1 MSRIV
6 VAGTLDELSK
16 TLEVASKLGTIHML
30 DYDGEIED
38 ISLGSPD
45 NIADD
50 VSSLLVKMRGCAS
63 ETKPVKGPR
72 KSLGEVR
79 SHLTGEFPQKIDEVL
94 SNINALDEIRNN
106 LDKISQ
112 SLITITKIAKLDLDL
127 ELLRDYDSL
136 SCWVGEFSN
145 LQALKNELS
154 KDKNILCVSE
164 NNNKKGIAAI
174 FCDNEINDD
183 VQSIISE
190 YNFESIAI
198 PNSSGSASDLVK

>member
-1 MSRIV
+1 M
-6 VAGTLDELSK
+6 
-16 TLEVASKLGTIHML
+16 
-30 DYDGEIED
+30 
-38 ISLGSPD
+38 
-45 NIADD
+45 
-50 VSSLLVKMRGCAS
+50 
-63 ETKPVKGPR
+63 
-72 KSLGEVR
+72 
-79 SHLTGEFPQKIDEVL
+79 L

-164 NNNKKGIAAI
+164 NNNKKGIAAV

-198 PNSSGSASDLVK
+198 PNSSGSASDLVKELNDEKNSLI